1 MGTKNPSVDVHVS
14 LDHAIEMLRMAQ
26 ANEDLVVCGWKVEI
40 HYDPEKSH
48 PSKVYHRAQDGH
60 LWEVPKIPA

>member
-1 MGTKNPSVDVHVS
+1 
-14 LDHAIEMLRMAQ
+14 MAQ